1 MNKEKGKIKTKI
13 ILCIVL
19 VLIVAAVTAF
29 LVISKE
35 RARKTDSEKGIVTIH
50 KDYTP
55 APVTSKPTSQPQ
67 NTPVNTK
74 APSVVIEDSEEQE
87 IPKLIPDNKNN
98 IDNDARLN
106 IVSVG
111 GNDIDILLST
121 VGEFKEKTGFSKQIG
136 ALIRKKETFQ
146 FKGQAYGLSSD
157 STMLFVE
164 AIKDNELVTPHL
176 QDNDCEIIGV
186 CSSAFFTEEG
196 EERYILFA
204 GGIHVGMTREEIESI
219 YGKGSTEDEDP
230 SGDTIVYK
238 NNLATLVITYEDGTA
253 SKIYL
258 LKNNF
263 YK

>member
-35 RARKTDSEKGIVTIH
+35 RARETEAPVTSSEKGIVTIH

-55 APVTSKPTSQPQ
+55 KPTSQPK

-74 APSVVIEDSEEQE
+74 VPSVVTEDSEEQE
-87 IPKLIPDNKNN
+87 ILKFIPDNKNN

-111 GNDIDILLST
+111 GNDIDILFST

-157 STMLFVE
+157 STILFVE

-176 QDNDCEIIGV
+176 QDDDCEIIGV

-238 NNLATLVITYEDGTA
+238 NNLAALVITYEDGTA

-258 LKNNF
+258 LKNNE
-263 YK
+263 

>member
-35 RARKTDSEKGIVTIH
+35 RARETDSEAPVTSKKGIVTIH

-55 APVTSKPTSQPQ
+55 PTSQPQ

-74 APSVVIEDSEEQE
+74 APSVVTEDSEEQE
-87 IPKLIPDNKNN
+87 ILKLIPDNKNN

-111 GNDIDILLST
+111 GNDIDILFST

-146 FKGQAYGLSSD
+146 FKGQAYGLSSV

-186 CSSAFFTEEG
+186 CSSAFFTEED

-258 LKNNF
+258 LKNNE
-263 YK
+263 

>member
-35 RARKTDSEKGIVTIH
+35 RARETEAPVTSSEKGIVTIH

-55 APVTSKPTSQPQ
+55 KPTSQPK

-74 APSVVIEDSEEQE
+74 VPSVVTEDSEEQE
-87 IPKLIPDNKNN
+87 ILKLIPDNKNN

-111 GNDIDILLST
+111 GNDIDILFST

-146 FKGQAYGLSSD
+146 FKGQAYGLSLD
-157 STMLFVE
+157 STILFVE

-176 QDNDCEIIGV
+176 QDDDCEIIGV

-238 NNLATLVITYEDGTA
+238 NNLAALVITYEDGTA

-258 LKNNF
+258 LKNNE
-263 YK
+263 

>member
-19 VLIVAAVTAF
+19 VLIVAAVTLSCNKQGAG
-29 LVISKE
+29 KGE
-35 RARKTDSEKGIVTIH
+35 TDSEKGIVTIH

-55 APVTSKPTSQPQ
+55 APVTSKPTSQPK

-74 APSVVIEDSEEQE
+74 VPSVVTEDSEEQE
-87 IPKLIPDNKNN
+87 ILKLIPDNKNN

-111 GNDIDILLST
+111 GNDIDILFST

-157 STMLFVE
+157 STILFVE

-176 QDNDCEIIGV
+176 QDDDCEIIGV
-186 CSSAFFTEEG
+186 CSSAFYTEEG

>member
-35 RARKTDSEKGIVTIH
+35 RARETDSEKGIVTIH

-67 NTPVNTK
+67 NTPG
-74 APSVVIEDSEEQE
+74 VVIEDSEEQE
-87 IPKLIPDNKNN
+87 IPKLIPDSKNN

-111 GNDIDILLST
+111 GNDIDILFST

-157 STMLFVE
+157 STILFVE

-176 QDNDCEIIGV
+176 QDDDCEIIGV

-258 LKNNF
+258 LKNNE
-263 YK
+263 